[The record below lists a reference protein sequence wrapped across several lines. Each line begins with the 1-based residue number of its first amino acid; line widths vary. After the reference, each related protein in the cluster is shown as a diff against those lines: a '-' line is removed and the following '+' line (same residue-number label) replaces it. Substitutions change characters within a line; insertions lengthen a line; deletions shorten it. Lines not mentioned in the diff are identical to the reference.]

1 MDGNDVLHS
10 RSCGNDLSAR
20 HYRRKRHPQ
29 LHFGTHDKRDS
40 CSIGGGTSPNL
51 FTQGNKDLSLH
62 DVCLV
67 AKPASLNKEL
77 QDVEAPWVPRRALGK
92 KSLRSPKL
100 VGGSARAGPR
110 QLKRDLSFKGM
121 NFIFFVFNPS
131 KASSCGFLLLVGW

>member
-20 HYRRKRHPQ
+20 HYRRKGHLQ

-51 FTQGNKDLSLH
+51 FTQGNKDSSLH

-67 AKPASLNKEL
+67 VKPASLNKSLWEEVL
-77 QDVEAPWVPRRALGK
+77 EQVQGVQQGDRTRAIDDLWT
-92 KSLRSPKL
+92 SPTCATDK
-100 VGGSARAGPR
+100 
-110 QLKRDLSFKGM
+110 LKRDLSFKGM
-121 NFIFFVFNPS
+121 NFLFFVFNPS